1 MPRSNPQAD
10 LLAGILQ
17 AARDKYETDPVLET
31 DKGIDVEVDNVG
43 TFTVL
48 RAHGR
53 NQKFIKAYREK
64 VLPYTESAE
73 AKAIKGDDPKL
84 EALNREVFAETVIV
98 GLKDAAGNVVYY
110 NDTARAAVVEL
121 LLITPDLYNL
131 LQTESVTAANFL
143 KRQQQAEEKN

>member
-1 MPRSNPQAD
+1 MAKKNEAAA
-10 LLAGILQ
+10 LLAGILK

-31 DKGIDVEVDNVG
+31 TKGIDVEVDGVG

-53 NQKFIKAYREK
+53 NQNFIKAYRDK

-98 GLKDAAGNVVYY
+98 GLKDRDGHAVEY
-110 NDTARAAVVEL
+110 NEDVRAAVIDL
-121 LLITPDLYNL
+121 LAVTPDLYTL
-131 LQTESVTAANFL
+131 LQSEAVTAANFL
-143 KRQQQAEEKN
+143 KRPQEVEEKN